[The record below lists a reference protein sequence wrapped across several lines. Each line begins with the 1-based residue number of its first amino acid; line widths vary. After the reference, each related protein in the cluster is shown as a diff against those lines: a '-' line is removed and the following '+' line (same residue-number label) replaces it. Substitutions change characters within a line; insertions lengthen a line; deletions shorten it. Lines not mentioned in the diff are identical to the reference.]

1 MLNSIVV
8 IRGLLPEE
16 CFVEKRYGGSSST
29 AVSYRSFTSD
39 LDDETFFKNGNNGT
53 RIKRLRRGHSC
64 EADQLLDWL
73 VNVPFFFYM
82 ILLY

>member
-1 MLNSIVV
+1 MLSSIVV

-16 CFVEKRYGGSSST
+16 CFMEKRYGGCSST

-39 LDDETFFKNGNNGT
+39 LDDEAFFKKGNNGT
-53 RIKRLRRGHSC
+53 RIKRLRRGYSC

-73 VNVPFFFYM
+73 VKSPSFPRM
-82 ILLY
+82 ILLC